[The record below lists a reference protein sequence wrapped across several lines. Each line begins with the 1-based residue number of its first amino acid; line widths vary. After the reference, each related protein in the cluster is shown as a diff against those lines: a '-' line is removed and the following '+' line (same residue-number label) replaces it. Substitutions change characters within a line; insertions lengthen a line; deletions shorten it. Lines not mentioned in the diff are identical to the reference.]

1 MLSSASTAPGR
12 EVKRN
17 IPSPWG
23 RYELGPVRCV
33 LLGLLEAPLAL
44 RIAVEEVQ
52 RELERLARVAWQIDE
67 VEEGHALCVI
77 EEHGLP
83 VSVHLQPAGRG
94 PAGDS
99 CEGFGSGIIG
109 HRPEVEADRGTDVR
123 PPQAAVGEASS
134 GRAHS
139 LARRQIAVMRGHFEL
154 SRAHPELQQPRVDV
168 HERRAPGAGE
178 YPRID

>member
-1 MLSSASTAPGR
+1 M
-12 EVKRN
+12 E
-17 IPSPWG
+17 W
-23 RYELGPVRCV
+23 
-33 LLGLLEAPLAL
+33 
-44 RIAVEEVQ
+44 
-52 RELERLARVAWQIDE
+52 LARVAWQNNE
-67 VEEGHALCVI
+67 VEERYAILVN

-109 HRPEVEADRGTDVR
+109 HRPEVEADRGTDVC
-123 PPQAAVGEASS
+123 PPQAAIGEASS

-139 LARRQIAVMRGHFEL
+139 LARRQVAVMRGHFEL
-154 SRAHPELQQPRVDV
+154 PRAHPELQQPRVDV

-178 YPRID
+178 